1 MKLHRTYIY
10 KSSMDNGRITQ
21 RTLKYDVTINLPSG
35 FYVAYTCPD
44 FHPKEQIKYA
54 MEWLSKT
61 ASDEKME
68 LDYMPIL
75 RMVNQEIQDQI
86 RIWRGENKL
95 NENN

>member
-1 MKLHRTYIY
+1 MELHRTYIY
-10 KSSMDNGRITQ
+10 RSSLDQGRVTNS
-21 RTLKYDVTINLPSG
+21 TLKYDVAINLPSG
-35 FYVAYTCPD
+35 FYVAYTLPQL
-44 FHPKEQIKYA
+44 HPKEQLMYA
-54 MEWLSKT
+54 MERLSKT